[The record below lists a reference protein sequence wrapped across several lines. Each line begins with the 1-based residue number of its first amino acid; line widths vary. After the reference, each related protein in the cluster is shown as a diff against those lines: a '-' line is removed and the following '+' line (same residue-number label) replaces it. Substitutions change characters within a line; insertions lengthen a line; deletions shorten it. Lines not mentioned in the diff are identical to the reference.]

1 MSWMHRSCTEQ
12 IRSLEGELRKAH
24 RREVDHTLAVAALR
38 SEREREESARWDAA
52 GEAEVLR
59 DRVDALEKELAERR
73 HADSE
78 PARRRARAAWR
89 TLWDQRGIEPWDR
102 PGTRLPFEAVR
113 AAAAQAILATPLSVF
128 AGELTRRDGTYYLDG
143 EPIYLTGTGYKGHQ
157 CPTEA
162 ALMDRYGLT
171 EREISAA
178 MEEDR
183 ERATVA

>member
-102 PGTRLPFEAVR
+102 PAACERGSILDCSPGHGRGRKAPSGERRCPSSLWRCPVR
-113 AAAAQAILATPLSVF
+113 APLMF
-128 AGELTRRDGTYYLDG
+128 RPEMTRMAR
-143 EPIYLTGTGYKGHQ
+143 
-157 CPTEA
+157 
-162 ALMDRYGLT
+162 
-171 EREISAA
+171 
-178 MEEDR
+178 
-183 ERATVA
+183 